1 MVGLQQA
8 VHRSLIL
15 KSLPSASSGSAAAT
29 AALAVRFWCAARCSL
44 LPAHPCAH
52 AHLYA
57 NRGVPAGVLYD
68 LVAAPGSELPW
79 QLTLHFRGFP
89 DR

>member
-1 MVGLQQA
+1 M
-8 VHRSLIL
+8 HRSLIL
-15 KSLPSASSGSAAAT
+15 KSLPPASSGSAAAT

-44 LPAHPCAH
+44 LPGSCLPAHPCAH